1 MNFYSNSYN
10 SELIYGILFIDDQGI
25 LNNLF
30 TVQCYEFLKLRITTF
45 IYEICDAVVRTD
57 TLCTVTVRTCNS
69 RTPGQP
75 VIYSH
80 ESLFLQQPP
89 ILQSV

>member
-1 MNFYSNSYN
+1 M
-10 SELIYGILFIDDQGI
+10 GI

-45 IYEICDAVVRTD
+45 IYEICDTVVRTD
-57 TLCTVTVRTCNS
+57 ILCTVTVRTCTS

-80 ESLFLQQPP
+80 ESLFLPQPP
-89 ILQSV
+89 ILQCEQECEQMLKV